1 MIIKK
6 QVDETLSKYHLRA
19 ELTFKDM
26 REQILKQNME
36 EIVGRTR
43 LISQNTWADAN
54 SGGLRLIKM
63 QLSAFALRSKKRICS
78 KCD

>member
-26 REQILKQNME
+26 REQILKQNIE

-54 SGGLRLIKM
+54 SGELRLIKM
-63 QLSAFALRSKKRICS
+63 QLSIRLTLKK
-78 KCD
+78 KDML